1 MCIERYVRLV
11 AGSLVL
17 ASLALAYFASPWFL
31 LLAAFVGANLLQASL
46 TRWCLLESI
55 LRRLGVPECTI
66 LRQNDPGAGL
76 HAQAPS
82 R

>member
-17 ASLALAYFASPWFL
+17 TSLALSQLVSPWWL
-31 LLAAFVGANLLQASL
+31 LLGAFVGANLLQASL
-46 TRWCLLESI
+46 TEWCLLVTI
-55 LRRLGVPECTI
+55 LRKLGVPEC
-66 LRQNDPGAGL
+66 GAL
-76 HAQAPS
+76 PKRVAVA